1 MRKSHTGREYQNP
14 KIKKKK
20 ENKEMTENEMKEF
33 RWGLCFKVRPLPNF
47 YHKREPIKES
57 NQKDNTNVFS
67 VTSVDR
73 N

>member
-1 MRKSHTGREYQNP
+1 
-14 KIKKKK
+14 
-20 ENKEMTENEMKEF
+20 MTENEMKEF
-33 RWGLCFKVRPLPNF
+33 RWGLCFKVRPLSNF